1 MSDLTYARWQTLV
14 TELVDSHENHNCST
28 RDPIWMVQEKKKV
41 FGLDSDYS
49 DEYKWIDDD
58 CEYSSALD
66 LFNSQSA
73 HVKHEINGFALEDQ
87 NELFEDLSD
96 EDQEEVLDLVAAN
109 LNYNWS
115 KVYYKEEWVS
125 IQAFL
130 TRHDADRFIIR
141 QGHNYGELR
150 VYVESL
156 WRSPQLN
163 AIVQAIL
170 AGELKLVKGDVNA

>member
-1 MSDLTYARWQTLV
+1 MSNLTYANWQEFV
-14 TELVDSHENHNCST
+14 AELIESHEKHCCST
-28 RDPIWMVQEKKKV
+28 RDPIWMVQEKTKV

-58 CEYSSALD
+58 SEYSSALD
-66 LFNSQSA
+66 LFNDQSA
-73 HVKHEINGFALEDQ
+73 HVKHEINGFALDDKD
-87 NELFEDLSD
+87 ELFEELSD

-125 IQAFL
+125 IQTFL
-130 TRHDADRFIIR
+130 TRHDADRFIVR

-150 VYVESL
+150 VYVEST
-156 WRSPQLN
+156 WRSPQLRDV
-163 AIVQAIL
+163 IQAIL
-170 AGELKLVKGDVNA
+170 DGELKLVKGGAV